1 MANTLRI
8 KRRTSGA
15 SGAPDTLVHAELA
28 LNEVDEVL
36 YYGKGAGV
44 GGNASS
50 VLAIAG
56 PGAYTTL
63 STTQTISGNKT
74 FSGTVALGSNAS
86 ATSPALSEDSTKVA
100 TTEWVKD
107 QGYLVSSSAVT
118 SVALDLPTSIF
129 DVSGSPITTTGTLTA
144 TLDTQ
149 SANHVWAG
157 PTTGANAQPTFRGL
171 VADDIPTLTHTK
183 ISDFDTQVRTN
194 RLDQLAA
201 PTTSVSLNG
210 QLITNLAVPLNP
222 TDAATKSYV
231 DNAVSGLSWK
241 DSVHLLAATNIALT
255 GTDGDLVIDGHD
267 ALTSAD
273 VGYRLLLKGQTT
285 ASENGIYEYTVSSGT
300 YTLVRTSDADT
311 YQELIGAA
319 VFVLEGTVYGNTAWV
334 QSDHYITNFNSQ
346 DWVQF
351 SGTGTY
357 TAGDGLDLN
366 GNIFSVDLKANGGLV
381 VESGEIAVDLGAS
394 SISGTLGFAD
404 GGTSYSSYT
413 NGELLIGNT
422 ATGGLSKATLTAG
435 SNVTITNGNGTIS
448 ISAANNIYT
457 AGDGLDLSA
466 GEFSVDLKANGGLVI
481 DATELAVDLSASG
494 ITGTLAIADGGTG
507 ATTAGDART
516 NLGLAIGTDVQAYD
530 ADLSTLSS
538 MQSGAA
544 TALAA
549 LTATEIGILD
559 GATVTTSELNLL
571 DGVTATTAELNIV
584 DGSTSATSTTLAL
597 ADRMVINDNGTMVQ
611 VALEDLVTFLE
622 NGSVSGFDID
632 GGSF

>member
-8 KRRTSGA
+8 KRRTSGN
-15 SGAPDTLVHAELA
+15 SGAPDSLVHAELA

-50 VLAIAG
+50 ILAIAG

-74 FSGTVALGSNAS
+74 FSGTVALGANAT
-86 ATSPALSEDSTKVA
+86 ATSPLTSDDSTKVA

-107 QGYLVSSSAVT
+107 QGYLVGSGAVT
-118 SVALDLPTSIF
+118 SVGLSLPTSIF
-129 DVSGSPITTTGTLTA
+129 DVTGSPVTTTGTLTA

-157 PTTGANAQPTFRGL
+157 PTTGANAEPTFRGL
-171 VADDIPTLTHTK
+171 VSDDIPTLTHSK
-183 ISDFDTQVRTN
+183 ISDFDTQVRTS
-194 RLDQLAA
+194 RLDQMAA
-201 PTTSVSLNG
+201 PTASVSLNG
-210 QLITNLAVPLNP
+210 QLITNLGTPVNV
-222 TDAATKSYV
+222 TDAATKGYV

-241 DSVHLLAATNIALT
+241 DSVNLLAASNVALT
-255 GTDGDLVIDGHD
+255 GSDGSLVIDGHA
-267 ALTSAD
+267 ALDSSD
-273 VGYRLLLKGQTT
+273 VGYRLLLKAQTT
-285 ASENGIYEYTVSSGT
+285 GSENGIYEYTVTSGS
-300 YTLVRTSDADT
+300 YTLVRTTDADT

-319 VFVLEGTVYGNTAWV
+319 VYVMEGTTYGNTAWV
-334 QSDHYITNFNSQ
+334 QSDHYLTNFSSQ

-366 GNIFSVDLKANGGLV
+366 GNIFSADLKANGGLTI
-381 VESGEIAVDLGAS
+381 ESGEIAVDLGAS
-394 SISGTLGFAD
+394 SITGTLGAAD
-404 GGTSYSSYT
+404 GGTGQTSYT
-413 NGELLIGNT
+413 DGQLLIGNT
-422 ATGGLSKATLTAG
+422 AGGLTKATLTAG
-435 SNVTITNGNGTIS
+435 SNVTITNGNGSIS
-448 ISAANNIYT
+448 IASTDTTYT
-457 AGDGLDLSA
+457 AGDGLDLNT
-466 GEFSVDLKANGGLVI
+466 GTFSVDLKANGGLVI
-481 DATELAVDLSASG
+481 EATELAVDLGASS

-507 ATTAGDART
+507 STTAGDART
-516 NLGLAIGTDVQAYD
+516 ALGLAIGTNVQAYD
-530 ADLSTLSS
+530 ADLTTLSG
-538 MQSGAA
+538 MQTGAA

-559 GATVTTSELNLL
+559 GATLSTSELNLL

-597 ADRMVINDNGTMVQ
+597 ADRLVVNDNGTMVQ
-611 VALEDLVTFLE
+611 VALSDLVAFFEDGTA
-622 NGSVSGFDID
+622 SGFDID